1 VKDTPGTPGADA
13 PPAAR
18 GLRAKQPGSSLPALL
33 FYEFVAWAIRVLTRV
48 FYRAEAIDTHLVP
61 GTGPVLLAAN
71 HQSFLDPPLIG
82 VRVRHRHLNFLARA
96 GLFRFKP
103 FGAIIAA
110 LNALPINDEG
120 GDLGAM
126 KETLA
131 RLQQGRAILIF
142 PEGSRCDD
150 GAVAAFKRGV
160 ALLVKKAKCPVV
172 PVAIEGAFDA
182 WPNAR
187 LAPRLFGC
195 RVYVKFGPP
204 IPHDELMVHGP
215 EAALESLRV
224 RIDAMRHE
232 LRERMRTE
240 TGGRF
245 PAKGPGDATVSP
257 ATGTD
262 APLAS

>member
-1 VKDTPGTPGADA
+1 VTGAPGAAA
-13 PPAAR
+13 PPVAK
-18 GLRAKQPGSSLPALL
+18 GLRSKQPGSSLAAIC
-33 FYEFVAWAIRVLTRV
+33 FYEFVAWVMRVLTRV
-48 FYRAEAIDTHLVP
+48 FYRAVSIDAHLVP
-61 GTGPVLLAAN
+61 QAGPVLLAAN

-82 VRVRHRHLNFLARA
+82 IRVRHRHLNFIARA
-96 GLFRFKP
+96 GLFKFKP
-103 FGAIIAA
+103 FGAIIGA

-126 KETLA
+126 KETIA

-150 GAVAAFKRGV
+150 GAVDAFKRGV

-182 WPNAR
+182 WPNSRA
-187 LAPRLFGC
+187 LPRLLGC

-204 IPHDELMVHGP
+204 IAYDDLMADGA
-215 EAALESLRV
+215 EAALETLRV
-224 RIDAMRHE
+224 RIDAMRRE
-232 LRERMRTE
+232 LRHRMRTE

-245 PAKGPGDATVSP
+245 PAQSKGDEPLKQT
-257 ATGTD
+257 TG
-262 APLAS
+262 PEGPVAS